1 MLKIRTAALGAVV
14 VLGMAVV
21 AGAQNPAR
29 QDSAGRGMRHGHMR
43 GERMGRGERHGELM
57 SKLNLTDVQKTR
69 LQAIHARYAPQM
81 KQLHEEGK
89 TQFAPMRE
97 ARQKGDTSAATR
109 ARFQQQREQFR
120 GRMMNIR
127 QQEQAEVRGI
137 LTADQRTRWDAA
149 QAQRKQR
156 FEGRNKGMKGRRGQ
170 FGKGGKA

>member
-43 GERMGRGERHGELM
+43 GERHGESM

-149 QAQRKQR
+149 QVQRKQR
-156 FEGRNKGMKGRRGQ
+156 FEGRHKGMKGRRGQ
-170 FGKGGKA
+170 FGKDGKA